1 MKRRAWIIVVGG
13 ILAALVYAQLS
24 GGVAES
30 FSRNPYGQALI
41 QTYQLLQT
49 QYLTRLEPDQLN
61 RVLEGGIRGMLGA
74 LEDEFTS
81 YSPPQRASLRNQ
93 DIQGEFFGIGATL
106 APNEN
111 GGGARVQ
118 GVIRGLPAF
127 NAGIRA
133 GDIIVEVNGQDV
145 TKLDLNEIVAQ
156 IRGPQNTKVTI
167 GIRREGTNAILRFEM
182 IRQRVEII
190 SVSKTILPGNVGYV
204 ALETFGN
211 VRVIEQLNAALNEL
225 KQRGVQ
231 KLVFDLRDNGGGLLD
246 QGCQVARAFIREGPI
261 VYTRTRNETRL
272 YCEANGQVTWSGPM
286 VVLINGNSAS
296 ASEIVAG
303 AIQDTGRAK
312 VIGETSFGKGVGQ
325 NVIDLANGGD
335 LTLVT
340 FEWLTP
346 KRRGINKEGIK
357 PDIEVKDTRF
367 EVPVAFEGTGAKPG
381 ETVTITIGGQTFT
394 TKADAQGKFNFSQ
407 PRPAV
412 NLPAE
417 RGQAEVDL
425 NKDAILRRALEE
437 LR

>member
-1 MKRRAWIIVVGG
+1 MKRRAWLIVVGG
-13 ILAALVYAQLS
+13 LLAALVYAQLA
-24 GGVAES
+24 GGGAEA
-30 FSRNPYGQALI
+30 FGRNPYGQALM
-41 QTYQLLQT
+41 QTYQLLQN
-49 QYLTRLEPDQLN
+49 QYLNRLEPNQLN

-74 LEDEFTS
+74 LDDEFTS
-81 YSPPQRASLRNQ
+81 YAPPQRANLRNQ

-106 APNEN
+106 SPNEN

-127 NAGIRA
+127 NAGIRV
-133 GDIIVEVNGQDV
+133 GDVIVEVDNEDV
-145 TKLDLNEIVAQ
+145 TKLDINEIVAK
-156 IRGPQNTKVTI
+156 IRGPRDTKVVI

-211 VRVIEQLNAALNEL
+211 VRVIEQLNAALNEM

-231 KLVFDLRDNGGGLLD
+231 KLIFDLRDNGGGLLD

-261 VYTRTRNETRL
+261 VYVRTRNETRL
-272 YCEANGQVTWSGPM
+272 YCEATGQVVWSGPM

-303 AIQDTGRAK
+303 AMQDTGRAK

-325 NVIDLANGGD
+325 NVVSLANGGD

-346 KRRGINKEGIK
+346 KRRSVHKQGIK
-357 PDIEVKDTRF
+357 PDLEVKDTRF
-367 EVPVAFEGTGAKPG
+367 EVPVSFEGAGAKPG
-381 ETVTITIGGQTFT
+381 ETVTLSIGGQTFT
-394 TKADAQGKFNFSQ
+394 TKADAQGKFSFSQ

>member
-1 MKRRAWIIVVGG
+1 MTRRAWIIVVGG

-24 GGVAES
+24 GGSAET
-30 FSRNPYGQALI
+30 FNRNPNGQALV
-41 QTYQLLQT
+41 QTYQLIQN
-49 QYLTRLEPDQLN
+49 QYLTRLEADKLN

-74 LEDEFTS
+74 LDDNFTS
-81 YSPPQRASLRNQ
+81 YSPPQRANLRN
-93 DIQGEFFGIGATL
+93 DDVRGEFFGIGATL
-106 APNEN
+106 SPNEN

-127 NAGIRA
+127 NAGVRA
-133 GDIIVEVNGQDV
+133 GDIIIEVNGEDMTRLDV
-145 TKLDLNEIVAQ
+145 NEIVAK

-167 GIRREGTNAILRFEM
+167 GIRRDGTNAVLRFEM

-190 SVSKTILPGNVGYV
+190 SVSKTMLPGNVGYV

-211 VRVIEQLNAALNEL
+211 VRVIEQLNAALAEMR
-225 KQRGVQ
+225 QRGVQ

-246 QGCQVARAFIREGPI
+246 QGCQVARAFIREGPL
-261 VYTRTRNETRL
+261 VFTRTRNETRL
-272 YCEANGQVTWSGPM
+272 YCDANGQVAWSGPM

-303 AIQDTGRAK
+303 AMQDTSRAK

-346 KRRGINKEGIK
+346 KRRGINKQGIK
-357 PDIEVKDTRF
+357 PDIEIKDTRF
-367 EVPVAFEGTGAKPG
+367 EVPVAFEGTGAKPN
-381 ETVTITIGGQTFT
+381 ENVTITIGSQTFT
-394 TKADAQGKFNFSQ
+394 TKADAQGKYSFSQ

>member
-24 GGVAES
+24 GGAAEA
-30 FSRNPYGQALI
+30 FNRNPNGQALV
-41 QTYQLLQT
+41 QTYQLIQN
-49 QYLTRLEPDQLN
+49 QYLNRLEADQLN

-74 LEDEFTS
+74 LDDQFTS

-106 APNEN
+106 SPNEN

-127 NAGIRA
+127 NAGVRA
-133 GDIIVEVNGQDV
+133 GDIIIEVNGEDM
-145 TKLDLNEIVAQ
+145 TKLDLNEIVAK

-167 GIRREGTNAILRFEM
+167 GIRRDGTNAVLRFEM

-190 SVSKTILPGNVGYV
+190 SVSRTMLPGNVGYV

-211 VRVIEQLNAALNEL
+211 VRVIEQLNAALAEMR
-225 KQRGVQ
+225 QRGVQ

-272 YCEANGQVTWSGPM
+272 YCDANGQIAWSGPM

-303 AIQDTGRAK
+303 AMQDTGRAK

-346 KRRGINKEGIK
+346 KRRGINKQGIK
-357 PDIEVKDTRF
+357 PDIEIKDTRF
-367 EVPVAFEGTGAKPG
+367 EVPVSFEGTGAKPG

-394 TKADAQGKFNFSQ
+394 TKADAQGKYNFSQ

>member
-1 MKRRAWIIVVGG
+1 MKRRAWIIAVGG

-24 GGVAES
+24 ASAEA
-30 FSRNPYGQALI
+30 FNRNPTAQALI
-41 QTYQLLQT
+41 QTYQLIQS
-49 QYLTRLEPDQLN
+49 QYLSRLEAEQLT
-61 RVLEGGIRGMLGA
+61 RVLEAGIRGMLGA
-74 LEDEFTS
+74 LDDQFTS
-81 YSPPQRASLRNQ
+81 YSPPQRANLRNE
-93 DIQGEFFGIGATL
+93 DVRGEFFGIGATL
-106 APNEN
+106 SHNEN

-133 GDIIVEVNGQDV
+133 GDVIVEVNGEDM
-145 TKLDLNEIVAQ
+145 TRLEINEIVAK
-156 IRGPQNTKVTI
+156 IRGPQNTRVTV
-167 GIRREGTNAILRFEM
+167 GIRRDGTNAVLRFEM

-211 VRVIEQLNAALNEL
+211 VRVIEQLNAALAEMR
-225 KQRGVQ
+225 QRGVQ

-246 QGCQVARAFIREGPI
+246 QGCQVAGAFIREGPL
-261 VYTRTRNETRL
+261 VFTRTRYATRL
-272 YCEANGQVTWSGPM
+272 YCEAGGRVAWNGPM

-303 AIQDTGRAK
+303 AMQDTGRAK

-325 NVIDLANGGD
+325 TVIDLANGGD

-346 KRRGINKEGIK
+346 KKRVISEQGIK
-357 PDIEVKDTRF
+357 PDIEVRDTRF
-367 EVPVAFEGTGAKPG
+367 TVPVAFEGTGAKPG

-394 TKADAQGKFNFSQ
+394 TRADAQGKYSFSQ

-412 NLPAE
+412 TLPAE

>member
-1 MKRRAWIIVVGG
+1 MKRRAWLIVVGA

-24 GGVAES
+24 GGAAEA
-30 FSRNPYGQALI
+30 FGRNPYGQALV
-41 QTYQLLQT
+41 QTYQFIQN
-49 QYLTRLEPDQLN
+49 QYLTRLDSEQLD

-74 LEDEFTS
+74 LDDPFTS
-81 YSPPQRASLRNQ
+81 YSPPQGASLRNQ
-93 DIQGEFFGIGATL
+93 DIRGEFFGIGATL
-106 APNEN
+106 SPNEN
-111 GGGARVQ
+111 GGARIL

-133 GDIIVEVNGQDV
+133 GDVVVEVNGQDV

-156 IRGPQNTKVTI
+156 IRGPRDTKVTI

-211 VRVIEQLNAALNEL
+211 VRVIEQLNAALNEM

-231 KLVFDLRDNGGGLLD
+231 KLIFDLRDNGGGLLD

-261 VYTRTRNETRL
+261 VYTRTRNGTRL

-303 AIQDTGRAK
+303 AMQDTGRAK

-346 KRRGINKEGIK
+346 KRRGINKQGIK

-367 EVPVAFEGTGAKPG
+367 EVPLSLEGAGAKPG
-381 ETVTITIGGQTFT
+381 DTVTITIGGQTFT

-407 PRPAV
+407 PRPAL

-437 LR
+437 LK

>member
-1 MKRRAWIIVVGG
+1 MKRRAWLIAAGG

-24 GGVAES
+24 GGTAEA
-30 FSRNPYGQALI
+30 FNRNPYGQALI
-41 QTYQLLQT
+41 QTYQLLQSR
-49 QYLTRLEPDQLN
+49 YLTRLEPDKLN

-74 LEDEFTS
+74 LDDEFTS

-93 DIQGEFFGIGATL
+93 DVQGEFFGIGATL
-106 APNEN
+106 APNEK

-133 GDIIVEVNGQDV
+133 GDIIVEVNGEDV
-145 TKLDLNEIVAQ
+145 TKQDLNEIVAQ
-156 IRGPQNTKVTI
+156 IRGPQNTKVTV
-167 GIRREGTNAILRFEM
+167 GVRRDGTNAVLRFEM

-190 SVSKTILPGNVGYV
+190 SVSRTILPGNVGYV

-211 VRVIEQLNAALNEL
+211 VRVIDQLNAALNEM

-261 VYTRTRNETRL
+261 VYTRTRSETRL
-272 YCEANGQVTWSGPM
+272 YCEANGQVAWSGPM

-303 AIQDTGRAK
+303 AMQDTGRAK

-346 KRRGINKEGIK
+346 KRRGINKQGIK

-381 ETVTITIGGQTFT
+381 ENVTISFGGQTFT
-394 TKADAQGKFNFSQ
+394 TKADDKGKFSFSQ

>member
-1 MKRRAWIIVVGG
+1 MKRRAWIFVVGG
-13 ILAALVYAQLS
+13 ILAALVYAQLA
-24 GGVAES
+24 GGGAEA
-30 FSRNPYGQALI
+30 FARNPTGQALMQTFQLI
-41 QTYQLLQT
+41 QS
-49 QYLTRLEPDQLN
+49 QYLSRLESDQLN

-74 LEDEFTS
+74 LDDEFTS
-81 YSPPQRASLRNQ
+81 YSPPQRANLRHQ

-127 NAGIRA
+127 NAGVKA
-133 GDIIVEVNGQDV
+133 GDVIVEVNAEDV
-145 TKLDLNEIVAQ
+145 TRLDVNEIVAR
-156 IRGPQNTKVTI
+156 IRGPQNTRVTI
-167 GIRREGTNAILRFEM
+167 GVRRDGTNAIMRFEM
-182 IRQRVEII
+182 IRQRVQIV
-190 SVSKTILPGNVGYV
+190 SVSTTVLPGNVGYV

-211 VRVIEQLNAALNEL
+211 VRVIEQLNAALNQMR
-225 KQRGVQ
+225 QRGVQ

-246 QGCQVARAFIREGPI
+246 QGCQVARAFIREGPL
-261 VYTRTRNETRL
+261 VFTRTRTETRL
-272 YCEANGQVTWSGPM
+272 YCEANGQVAWPGPM

-303 AIQDTGRAK
+303 AMQDTGRAR

-346 KRRGINKEGIK
+346 KRRGINQQGIK

-367 EVPVAFEGTGAKPG
+367 EVPVSFEGTGAKPG
-381 ETVTITIGGQTFT
+381 ENVTITIGGQSFT
-394 TKADAQGKFNFSQ
+394 TRADAQGKYSFSQ
-407 PRPAV
+407 PRPAIT
-412 NLPAE
+412 LPAE

-425 NKDAILRRALEE
+425 TRDAILRRALEE